1 MTRQKSQRSGAQQG
15 REPAPFSAVRRGFG
29 VYVHWP
35 FCRKKCPYCDFNSHV
50 RDAVDH
56 KRWAKAL
63 IRQIESEAERLVTHG
78 GAGHVVG
85 SVFFGGGTP
94 SLMTP
99 ETVAAVVDSVRQHWP
114 LTNDVEITLE
124 ANPTS
129 VESDRFAAFRQA
141 GINRVS
147 LGVQSLRAADLDFL
161 GRQHSVAEARQAVA
175 VAARHFDRFSF
186 DLIYARPTQTRAS
199 WQDELNGAL
208 DFLCDLGGDH
218 LSLYQLTIE
227 ENTAFHAA
235 RRRGELV
242 ELDTKS
248 AATLYDLTCETLSRR
263 GLPAYE
269 VSNFARPG
277 AESRHNLI
285 YWRYGDYLGIGP
297 GAHGRVTLRES
308 TADDTGGAR
317 GGRKLATR
325 QHRAPEAWLT
335 AVEQKGT
342 ACRGS
347 VWLDRRQRF
356 EEMMMMGLRL
366 RDGLALS
373 SLRDE
378 SGRGLDDWIDKDTLA
393 RVIDAGYLTREG
405 DTLRATDDG
414 RARLDAVLAHLL
426 SAMPD

>member
-1 MTRQKSQRSGAQQG
+1 MNTQKSQHSG
-15 REPAPFSAVRRGFG
+15 PPVTFSAVRRGFG

-56 KRWAKAL
+56 NRWAKAL
-63 IRQIESEAERLVTHG
+63 IRQIESEAERLTTHG
-78 GAGHVVG
+78 GAGRVVG

-94 SLMTP
+94 SLMAP
-99 ETVAAVVDSVRQHWP
+99 ETVAAVVDSIRQQWP

-147 LGVQSLRAADLDFL
+147 LGIQSLRAEDLAFL
-161 GRQHSVAEARQAVA
+161 GRQHSVVEARQALA

-186 DLIYARPTQTRAS
+186 DLIYARPNQTRAS
-199 WQDELNGAL
+199 WQDELKRAL
-208 DFLCDLGGDH
+208 DFLCDLGGGH

-227 ENTAFHAA
+227 QNTAFHAA

-242 ELDTKS
+242 ELDTES
-248 AATLYDLTCETLSRR
+248 AAALYDLTCETLSRR

-277 AESRHNLI
+277 EESRHNLI

-297 GAHGRVTLRES
+297 GAHGRVTLM
-308 TADDTGGAR
+308 DDMGE
-317 GGRKLATR
+317 RKLATR

-335 AVEQKGT
+335 AMEQKGT

-347 VWLDRRQRF
+347 VWLDHRQRF
-356 EEMMMMGLRL
+356 EEMMMVGLRL

-378 SGRGLDDWIDKDTLA
+378 SGRGLDDWIDKDALA
-393 RVIDAGYLTREG
+393 RVIDAGYLTRED

-426 SAMPD
+426 STMPE